1 MKICIVTN
9 IPVPYRIP
17 IFNIINSIL
26 GKNFLVIYAARK
38 EPNRLWDLGNL
49 DFNHIF
55 LEENIEE
62 KQDGFNYVHNN
73 KDILKHLISFSPDYI
88 ITTGFNPTHLY
99 AYLYSKIF
107 FKKHIYWS
115 DGTIFTEK
123 NLTWKHELLRK
134 IIFNTTYSFLGP
146 SNDNKKLYMSY
157 GINENKIFKTHLCV
171 DNNRFDNSMSFTDRK
186 YDLIFSGQF
195 IDIKQPIFFLNIVE
209 EISFKKKLN
218 ILIIGDGPLKE
229 EIITKLNKITNIT
242 YNYPGFVSQEELPYY
257 YSMSRI
263 FLFTTKLDAWG
274 VVANESLASGTPVIV
289 TPYAGVAN
297 DLVKDNVNGFVLDIN
312 KELWSEKIIEILDNE
327 TLWENLSKKAKL
339 SVSDYTFKNAAEG
352 ILNSCHISLK
362 GE

>member
-62 KQDGFNYVHNN
+62 KEDGFNYVHNN

-99 AYLYSKIF
+99 AYLYSKLF

-115 DGTIFTEK
+115 DGTLFTEK
-123 NLTWKHELLRK
+123 NLTWKHKFLRK
-134 IIFNTTYSFLGP
+134 IIFKTSYSFLGP

-157 GINENKIFKTHLCV
+157 GVKEKNIYKTHLCV
-171 DNNRFDNSMSFTDRK
+171 DNDKFLNNNTFSEREFDLMFA
-186 YDLIFSGQF
+186 GQF
-195 IDIKQPIFFLNIVE
+195 IDIKNPLFF
-209 EISFKKKLN
+209 ISIIKKLSKQKN
-218 ILIIGDGPLKE
+218 DLNVLIIGDGTLKKTILDE
-229 EIITKLNKITNIT
+229 LNNLTNIKYT
-242 YNYPGFVSQEELPYY
+242 YPGFIPQSELTKY
-257 YSMSRI
+257 YSSSKI
-263 FLFTTKLDAWG
+263 FLFTTKQDAWG
-274 VVANESLASGTPVIV
+274 VVANESLASGTPVLV
-289 TPYAGVAN
+289 TPFAGVAN
-297 DLVKDNVNGFVLDIN
+297 DLVKDDYNGYVLDIN
-312 KELWSEKIIEILDNE
+312 EDIWVDRILKILDNE
-327 TLWENLSKKAKL
+327 ELWTSLSRNSIDSIKN
-339 SVSDYTFKNAAEG
+339 FNFNNAAKG
-352 ILNSCHISLK
+352 ILDACNIKNKL
-362 GE
+362 